1 MIKNKE
7 EIRAKRFLTK
17 LIFFLSLIVLYSCG
31 KSSDESMEIRF
42 QSIGLISGYTGFSD
56 FNGREQNQITA
67 IFKDLKEKDP
77 MKDGIEKVDPFVL
90 LLGDKK
96 MEIDIQALFKESE
109 DKKVSIRFFEGRS
122 QKEYYLDYGDLL
134 CDKLRDL
141 IDGVLRRNEL
151 TSENMLKAMENNWTI
166 PVE

>member
-1 MIKNKE
+1 
-7 EIRAKRFLTK
+7 
-17 LIFFLSLIVLYSCG
+17 
-31 KSSDESMEIRF
+31 
-42 QSIGLISGYTGFSD
+42 
-56 FNGREQNQITA
+56 
-67 IFKDLKEKDP
+67 
-77 MKDGIEKVDPFVL
+77 MKDGIEKVNPFVL

-122 QKEYYLDYGDLL
+122 QKEYYLDYGDPL

-141 IDGVLRRNEL
+141 IDGVLRTNEL